1 MAIELRPVRSHLRYQ
16 RMKRGKRNSMSI
28 LDQFD
33 PNGGVA
39 LVTGGSRGIGRAI
52 VLGLSEAGANNQ
64 WPKRE
69 LFAVEGTEHD
79 PEQTELAASLTNGTS
94 R

>member
-1 MAIELRPVRSHLRYQ
+1 
-16 RMKRGKRNSMSI
+16 MSI

-33 PNGGVA
+33 PNGRVA

-52 VLGLSEAGANNQ
+52 VLGLSEAGANN
-64 WPKRE
+64 PRLKRE
-69 LFAVEGTEHD
+69 LLALKGTEHG
-79 PEQTELAASLTNGTS
+79 PEQIQLVASLTNGTS

>member
-1 MAIELRPVRSHLRYQ
+1 
-16 RMKRGKRNSMSI
+16 MSV
-28 LDQFD
+28 LDQFSLD
-33 PNGGVA
+33 ERVT
-39 LVTGGSRGIGRAI
+39 LVTGGSRGIERAI
-52 VLGLSEAGANNQ
+52 VLSLSEAGASNQ

-79 PEQTELAASLTNGTS
+79 PEQTELAASLTNGTG